1 MKFASRISMVLLALA
16 LASPA
21 FASFG
26 HGDSDK
32 SPSPPKSSDPTSDA
46 IKEANGGNRPEAEKW
61 YHDAFDDVQ
70 KGKSA
75 LEAKKDKDAEKRFR
89 RALERGEKAVALD
102 PKYYEA
108 WNLLGYS
115 ARKLKDYDRAISSY
129 QRCLAIKSDYAP
141 AREYLGEAYLEMGKL
156 DLAKEQLAAID
167 ATKDSEDARTL
178 DTAIADYVK
187 AHPDAAGAAAGAATG
202 AADSK

>member
-1 MKFASRISMVLLALA
+1 MKFASRLSLVLLALA

-26 HGDSDK
+26 RGDK
-32 SPSPPKSSDPTSDA
+32 ESPSPPKSSDPTSDA
-46 IKEANGGNRPEAEKW
+46 IKEANGGNRSEAEKW

-70 KGKSA
+70 KAKSA

-89 RALERGEKAVALD
+89 RALERGEKATTLD

-108 WNLLGYS
+108 WNLVGY
-115 ARKLKDYDRAISSY
+115 ANRKLKDYDRAVASY
-129 QRCLAIKSDYAP
+129 QRCLDIKSDYAP

-156 DLAKEQLAAID
+156 DLAKAQLASID
-167 ATKDSEDARTL
+167 ASKDSEEARTL
-178 DTAIADYVK
+178 ETAIAEYVK
-187 AHPDAAGAAAGAATG
+187 AHPDTAGAASGSTSS
-202 AADSK
+202 ADAH

>member
-26 HGDSDK
+26 RGEK
-32 SPSPPKSSDPTSDA
+32 ESPSPPKSGDPTQDA
-46 IKEANGGNRPEAEKW
+46 IKEATGARGEAEKW
-61 YHDAFDDVQ
+61 YHDAFEDVQ

-75 LEAKKDKDAEKRFR
+75 LEAKKEKDAEKRFR
-89 RALERGEKAVALD
+89 RALERGEKAVGLD
-102 PKYYEA
+102 SSYYEA
-108 WNLLGYS
+108 WNLVGYS
-115 ARKLKDYDRAISSY
+115 ARKLKDYDRAVGSY

-167 ATKDSEDARTL
+167 ASAYAEEARTL
-178 DTAIADYVK
+178 ETAIDEYVK
-187 AHPDAAGAAAGAATG
+187 AHPEAAGAGGSTSSS
-202 AADSK
+202 ADAH